1 VPSYRRGRLTSRLV
15 SDAEIVALYASGL
28 DADTIG
34 YRAGCCGTTVL
45 AIVRASGGTV
55 RSPGAGRDKPL
66 KLSAE
71 VIVRRY
77 LAGESG
83 PMIADAA
90 GCVASTV
97 YRVLRRHGVTLRDT
111 GPRTAAQAAAH
122 ARKTK
127 ANMIARR
134 RESRERADADE

>member
-1 VPSYRRGRLTSRLV
+1 M
-15 SDAEIVALYASGL
+15 YASGL
-28 DADTIG
+28 DADSIG

-45 AIVRASGGTV
+45 AIVRAAGGTV
-55 RSPGAGRDKPL
+55 RAPGSNPGKPL
-66 KLSAE
+66 RLSAD

-83 PMIADAA
+83 PILADAA
-90 GCVASTV
+90 GCTPSTI
-97 YRVLRRHGVTLRDT
+97 YRLLRQHGVTMRDT

-127 ANMIARR
+127 DAMIARR
-134 RESRERADADE
+134 RERGDG